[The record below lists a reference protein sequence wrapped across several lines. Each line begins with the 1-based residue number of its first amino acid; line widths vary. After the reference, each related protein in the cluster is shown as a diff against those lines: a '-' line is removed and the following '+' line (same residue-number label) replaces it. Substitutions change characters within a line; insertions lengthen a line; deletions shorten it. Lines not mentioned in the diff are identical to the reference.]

1 MTIRRSIVVMAL
13 TLGGVIAAKGADAPR
28 AYSVSASIGNF
39 HVAVST
45 TIPCPSRR
53 LYAA

>member
-1 MTIRRSIVVMAL
+1 MAL
-13 TLGGVIAAKGADAPR
+13 ALGGVIAAKGADAP
-28 AYSVSASIGNF
+28 AYSVSASIGNV

-45 TIPCPSRR
+45 TITCPSRR